1 MIRRMTAPASPVSLT
16 PAGRALLCVAVV
28 IAFAPLANA
37 AGAGAGAGAGATEA
51 NDRLAAQTLAI
62 FGEKCFGC
70 HTAAAKPKPRKF
82 NYVDDLTKLAGN
94 PKFIV
99 AGDPDK
105 SLLYK
110 QIVEDEMPPED
121 SDVQPLTPAQR
132 DVVRAWIKAG
142 APAGRTVPGGLA
154 EPIRLATNPGGTISS
169 NEHKSAAAPPRPTRP
184 FFTRLILWLGKFHP
198 LAAHTP
204 IAVLMAAAIAEMLF
218 LKYRSPALTSAARF
232 CMVLGAMGAILTA
245 ALGWAMATG
254 YSGAEREALENHRWA
269 GTAAAILCI
278 PIALL
283 GEWGA
288 RRAHR
293 DGRDWHGPSRWL
305 FRVSVFFVAGL
316 VGFAAHI
323 GGIIVWGADMFQFPK

>member
-1 MIRRMTAPASPVSLT
+1 MTRRRTTAAASPASVI
-16 PAGRALLCVAVV
+16 PAARVAWCVVVGAVFAL
-28 IAFAPLANA
+28 APSARA
-37 AGAGAGAGAGATEA
+37 AGAGAAEA

-70 HTAAAKPKPRKF
+70 HTAAAKPKFKKF

-142 APAGRTVPGGLA
+142 APAGRTVPGGGIAKPIPLA
-154 EPIRLATNPGGTISS
+154 QNPGGIISS
-169 NEHKSAAAPPRPTRP
+169 DAPKSAPATPRPTRP

-232 CMVLGAMGAILTA
+232 CMVLGGMGAVLTA

-254 YSGAEREALENHRWA
+254 YSGAEREALETHRWA
-269 GTAAAILCI
+269 GTAAALLCI

-293 DGRDWHGPSRWL
+293 EGRDWHGPSRWL

-323 GGIIVWGADMFQFPK
+323 GGLIVWGADMFQFPK